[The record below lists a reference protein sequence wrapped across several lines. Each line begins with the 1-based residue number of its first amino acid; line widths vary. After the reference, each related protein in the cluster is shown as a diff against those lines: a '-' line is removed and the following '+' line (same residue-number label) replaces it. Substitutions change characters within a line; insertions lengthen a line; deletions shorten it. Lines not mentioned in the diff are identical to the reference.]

1 MNACL
6 SYNATLATVG
16 EVSKLYRIPLQQ
28 WIDQGI
34 TFKFVGDNLDK
45 MKKVRDLRV
54 DNQSELQHMCS
65 LIAVRSRVPYVP
77 SPDTRRGFASLTPSA
92 FLLTEEDV
100 KAIKSNL
107 VVLVSHILCLPARIN
122 HAYSKEMAQK
132 SEVVVLDVLMKNE
145 VKGSDMLEI
154 MQTMQ
159 AYLGKDYPATKRVL
173 SGGDQVTCERQVG
186 AKRHV
191 MDSDTPSDRLDVFEV
206 QTEDWHALMSFL
218 GVSAYI
224 IVHSYIYIIK
234 KLIMTK
240 DACMYT

>member
-1 MNACL
+1 
-6 SYNATLATVG
+6 
-16 EVSKLYRIPLQQ
+16 
-28 WIDQGI
+28 
-34 TFKFVGDNLDK
+34 
-45 MKKVRDLRV
+45 
-54 DNQSELQHMCS
+54 
-65 LIAVRSRVPYVP
+65 
-77 SPDTRRGFASLTPSA
+77 
-92 FLLTEEDV
+92 
-100 KAIKSNL
+100 
-107 VVLVSHILCLPARIN
+107 
-122 HAYSKEMAQK
+122 MAQK
-132 SEVVVLDVLMKNE
+132 SEVVVLDILMKNE